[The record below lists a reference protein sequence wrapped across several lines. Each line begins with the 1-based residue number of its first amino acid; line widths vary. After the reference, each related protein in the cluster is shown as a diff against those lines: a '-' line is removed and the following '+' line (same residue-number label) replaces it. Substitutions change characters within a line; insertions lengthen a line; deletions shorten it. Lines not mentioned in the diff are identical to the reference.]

1 MPPSAST
8 PTSGP
13 AAIPAQAPASLVI
26 ARPAGQAQQLVLL
39 FHGYGADEGDL
50 EPLGRSLAAEFPQ
63 ACVVSLRSP
72 EPCAAG
78 RGYQWFELQGITEA
92 NRAERVARAMPG
104 FLDAI
109 RHWQR
114 ETGTTVAQT
123 ALVGFS
129 QGGIMALEST
139 RDREAPAGRV
149 AGIGARFALLP
160 TRASAG
166 TTLHLLHGK
175 RDPVM
180 PYALTV
186 ETAEHLVRLGAD
198 VTADVLPFV
207 GHEAGPE
214 VARCLLQRL
223 RTYVPLR
230 VWREAMA
237 ADPGTPGE
245 GTSFH

>member
-1 MPPSAST
+1 MPEAST
-8 PTSGP
+8 PASSIAVP
-13 AAIPAQAPASLVI
+13 PVSLVI
-26 ARPAGQAQQLVLL
+26 ARPAAQAQQLVLL
-39 FHGYGADEGDL
+39 FHGFGADEQDM

-63 ACVVSLRSP
+63 ACVVSVRSP
-72 EPCAAG
+72 GVCAGG
-78 RGYQWFELQGITEA
+78 RGYQWFDVRGVTQS
-92 NRAERVARAMPG
+92 NRVERVAQAMPA
-104 FLDAI
+104 FLGVI

-114 ETGTTVAQT
+114 ETATTVAQT

-149 AGIGARFALLP
+149 AAIGARFALLP

-186 ETAEHLVRLGAD
+186 EAAEHLVRLGAD

-245 GTSFH
+245 GCSFH